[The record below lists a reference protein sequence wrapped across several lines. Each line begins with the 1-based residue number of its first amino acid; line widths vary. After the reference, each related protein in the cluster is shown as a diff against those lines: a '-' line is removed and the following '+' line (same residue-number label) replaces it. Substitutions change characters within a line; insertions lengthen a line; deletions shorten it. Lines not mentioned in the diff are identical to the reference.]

1 MKLWK
6 LEPTKRGEQYVAL
19 DCNNG
24 FVIRAE
30 SEQDAREIA
39 EAAAGDER
47 SDAVRDGHPGFWIVS
62 KLAKCS
68 ELTAEGKAAIVL
80 ESFHAA

>member
-6 LEPTKRGEQYVAL
+6 LEPTARGKQYTTL

-30 SEQDAREIA
+30 TAKGAREIA
-39 EAAAGDER
+39 EAASAYER
-47 SDAVRDGHPGFWIVS
+47 GNAKNDGHRGFWIVS
-62 KLAKCS
+62 RLAKCS
-68 ELTAEGKAAIVL
+68 ELTAEGKSGIVL
-80 ESFHAA
+80 ESFCAA